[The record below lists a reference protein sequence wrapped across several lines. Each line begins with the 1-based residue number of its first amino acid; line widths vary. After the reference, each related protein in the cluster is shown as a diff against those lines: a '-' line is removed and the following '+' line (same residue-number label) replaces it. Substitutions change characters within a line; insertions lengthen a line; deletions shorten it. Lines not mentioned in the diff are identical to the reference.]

1 MLHRQ
6 GSKWRKARVPVTR
19 YAGSVTSQSGLVG
32 YKQTPAI
39 LSSKLVGAIAEKFSL
54 QNANNAVVVK
64 FYMCRI
70 MTWNIKRKKKCAT
83 AKSWAHNYFLSLF
96 LSPNPLL
103 SSGMSEFPHG
113 ESKQWKVLTVNGDTA
128 FYGDTEQFFLL
139 CLEKNQTVPGRTA
152 ACLKALAVPTQ
163 CSCAL
168 DPKGRLCFLSGLA
181 DWDAVEVWAELG
193 TWAQGQDWWVKWREG
208 EWNISP
214 SSASVFPALLPSHPA
229 EKWEEHQREIQ
240 AEVTEEERRW
250 GRKQTKGK
258 IRSKVRALKTVK
270 RHREENKK

>member
-103 SSGMSEFPHG
+103 SPGTSEFPHG
-113 ESKQWKVLTVNGDTA
+113 ESKQWKVLTVNGDSFLWGHWA
-128 FYGDTEQFFLL
+128 VLSPLSGEESDCPRENCNLFKSLGCSHPMLL
-139 CLEKNQTVPGRTA
+139 CFGP
-152 ACLKALAVPTQ
+152 
-163 CSCAL
+163 
-168 DPKGRLCFLSGLA
+168 
-181 DWDAVEVWAELG
+181 
-193 TWAQGQDWWVKWREG
+193 
-208 EWNISP
+208 
-214 SSASVFPALLPSHPA
+214 
-229 EKWEEHQREIQ
+229 
-240 AEVTEEERRW
+240 
-250 GRKQTKGK
+250 
-258 IRSKVRALKTVK
+258 
-270 RHREENKK
+270 